1 MAPPASSDGRDES
14 EDERLDRNWNELLQ
28 ELRITQTGLQLLSGF
43 LLTLAFTQVFG
54 GLDDRQKALYL
65 TLVVIAGVAVGLN
78 LMPVMMH
85 RRVFGEHVKGRVV
98 RVGHVVAQIVIAA
111 IAVLV
116 VGMATLIFSVV
127 VSWTAGIVVAAFLV
141 VVLGVL
147 LGVLPSRLGPGR

>member
-14 EDERLDRNWNELLQ
+14 EDERLDRNWDELLQ
-28 ELRITQTGLQLLSGF
+28 ELRVTQTGLQLLSGF
-43 LLTLAFTQVFG
+43 LLTLPFTQVFG
-54 GLDDRQKALYL
+54 GLDDRAEGALPR
-65 TLVVIAGVAVGLN
+65 AGRARR
-78 LMPVMMH
+78 H
-85 RRVFGEHVKGRVV
+85 RRRAEPDADHAAPPGLRGARQGPCREG
-98 RVGHVVAQIVIAA
+98 GHVVTQIVIAA
-111 IAVLV
+111 IAVLI

>member
-98 RVGHVVAQIVIAA
+98 RVGHVVAQIVMAA

-147 LGVLPSRLGPGR
+147 LGVLPSRLDPGR

>member
-147 LGVLPSRLGPGR
+147 LGVLPSRLDPGR

>member
-1 MAPPASSDGRDES
+1 M
-14 EDERLDRNWNELLQ
+14 
-28 ELRITQTGLQLLSGF
+28 
-43 LLTLAFTQVFG
+43 
-54 GLDDRQKALYL
+54 
-65 TLVVIAGVAVGLN
+65 
-78 LMPVMMH
+78 
-85 RRVFGEHVKGRVV
+85 V

-147 LGVLPSRLGPGR
+147 LGILPTRLDPGR